1 MIAILATKNFL
12 KKKKTLESGTSSL
25 LGSRLVGSWEVGKL
39 TEYPKTKRLGVVC
52 NWVSVFSVELKS
64 ICLKIKRSVTIPRNH
79 QLVCLDLFVVGFEA
93 F

>member
-1 MIAILATKNFL
+1 MIAILATKKFL
-12 KKKKTLESGTSSL
+12 KKKTLESGASSL
-25 LGSRLVGSWEVGKL
+25 LGSRLVGSWEAGKL

-64 ICLKIKRSVTIPRNH
+64 ICHKIKRSFTIPRNH

>member
-12 KKKKTLESGTSSL
+12 KKKTLESGASSL
-25 LGSRLVGSWEVGKL
+25 LGSRLVGSWEAGKL

-64 ICLKIKRSVTIPRNH
+64 ICHKIKRSVIIPNH